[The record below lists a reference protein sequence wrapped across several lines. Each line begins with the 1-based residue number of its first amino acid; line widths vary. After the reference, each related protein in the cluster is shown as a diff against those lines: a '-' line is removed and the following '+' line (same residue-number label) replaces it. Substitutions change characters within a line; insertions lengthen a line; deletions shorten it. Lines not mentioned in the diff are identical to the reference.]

1 MSTEPKARILR
12 FEICS
17 GRRCLAVSAANPWR
31 NLLEMRFLGSQLLFW
46 SPSLAVVVDAIANSW
61 PPRIPNIPWYLRSS
75 PFLRFEVVQA
85 GVRSQPCRFGA

>member
-1 MSTEPKARILR
+1 MDGWRRFTPIILKILGVDR
-12 FEICS
+12 FDHS
-17 GRRCLAVSAANPWR
+17 ASWPTKVRNVSR
-31 NLLEMRFLGSQLLFW
+31 LGSQLLFW